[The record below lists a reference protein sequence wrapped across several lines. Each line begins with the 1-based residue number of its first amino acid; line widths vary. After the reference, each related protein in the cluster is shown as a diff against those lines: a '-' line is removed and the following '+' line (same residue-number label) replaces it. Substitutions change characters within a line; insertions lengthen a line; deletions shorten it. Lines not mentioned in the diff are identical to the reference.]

1 MKRPLRLALR
11 IAACLSLVTG
21 AVTACSGTGGS
32 ASVTILVAWTGTELT
47 AFQDTV
53 IRGFEASYPGTT
65 VRVESTRALTTE
77 LDTDLQEGKPPD
89 VAALPSIGAVGQYAG
104 QGALKPLDNLI
115 DPAAYGQPWQS
126 LIRPRGDGHVYAVPA
141 KADVK
146 SLIWYDPQTVKRAV
160 PGFRPPTTLAQLQ
173 ALTRQLTGTGAS
185 PWCLAVASPP
195 TSGWPGA
202 DWIADLMLATEG
214 PASYQA
220 WADGQLPWTS
230 PQVKQA
236 WQQWNSLL
244 ALGSAGSAH
253 PATALTTAVGSL
265 HPSAGGC
272 SLSHGTLVDQG
283 FPASAH
289 YGSDYAFLPSPSPS
303 GAIQVSADFVG
314 MFRAT
319 PAAENLVRYMTSTA
333 AQRAWVGYP
342 GADGFSP
349 SSEVPPSAYPNAV
362 TRGIATL
369 LTSGR
374 ELCFG
379 AADAMPPE
387 LGAAFDHAVLWDL
400 AQPSAL
406 SSTILPGLQR
416 VPAARS
422 GSATVCGKPASR

>member
-11 IAACLSLVTG
+11 IGASLALVTG
-21 AVTACSGTGGS
+21 AATACAGTGGS
-32 ASVTILVAWTGTELT
+32 ASVTILVAWTGAELT

-77 LDTDLQEGKPPD
+77 LDTDLQEGNPPD
-89 VAALPSIGAVGQYAG
+89 VAALPSTGAIGQYAKA
-104 QGALKPLDNLI
+104 GALKPLDGLI
-115 DPAAYGQPWQS
+115 DRTAYGQPWQS
-126 LIRPRGDGHVYAVPA
+126 LIRPLSDGHVYAVPV

-146 SLIWYDPQTVKRAV
+146 SLIWYDPLAVSRAV
-160 PGFRPPTTLAQLQ
+160 PGFRTPTTLAQLQ
-173 ALTRQLTGTGAS
+173 SLTRQLAGTGTS

-214 PASYQA
+214 PSSYQA
-220 WADGQLPWTS
+220 WADGQLSWTS
-230 PQVKQA
+230 PQVTRA

-244 ALGSAGSAH
+244 ALGSAGSVRRT
-253 PATALTTAVGSL
+253 TALTTAIGSL
-265 HPSAGGC
+265 HPSPGGC

-283 FPASAH
+283 FPAGAR
-289 YGSDYAFLPSPSPS
+289 YGGDYQFFPSPSPS
-303 GAIQVSADFVG
+303 GAIEVSADFVG
-314 MFRAT
+314 MFRST
-319 PAAENLVRYMTSTA
+319 PAAQNLVRYMTSTV

-349 SSEVPPSAYPNAV
+349 SSQVPPSAYPDAV

-379 AADAMPPE
+379 AADAMPTE
-387 LGAAFDHAVLWDL
+387 LGAAFDHAVLWDV

-406 SSTILPGLQR
+406 STAILPGLQH
-416 VPAARS
+416 VPATPES
-422 GSATVCGKPASR
+422 SPTVCGKPG